1 MRIRLPGR
9 MVVPG
14 SGSMTGDRRQPACR
28 QILRAVSG
36 RAVSGRAVD
45 GRAVDGR
52 AVDGRAVDGRA
63 VDGPAVDGPTV
74 DGRAVDGA
82 AVHAIDCTIGATV
95 LPSLG

>member
-9 MVVPG
+9 MAAPG

-28 QILRAVSG
+28 QILPAVS
-36 RAVSGRAVD
+36 
-45 GRAVDGR
+45 
-52 AVDGRAVDGRA
+52 GRA
-63 VDGPAVDGPTV
+63 VDGPAVDGPAV
-74 DGRAVDGA
+74 DGRAVDGPTVDGA